1 MVSFTFI
8 TFILSCLCSASSCC
22 YQTRL
27 RTCRLRCYPPLLW
40 LAGCLAEML
49 ASPVNILPLLHLL
62 LLPCLPQAAAKGGG
76 EGWQCP
82 SFAPSNSLSCRSLH
96 FYIFRF
102 IGIVCCVS
110 FILMFRCISVYIL
123 HHSCDLPHTLR
134 CDGEL
139 PSGANK
145 DKVKIVTIGVINK
158 NIVGNL
164 ILLTSIS
171 SMILQQCH
179 Y

>member
-1 MVSFTFI
+1 
-8 TFILSCLCSASSCC
+8 
-22 YQTRL
+22 
-27 RTCRLRCYPPLLW
+27 
-40 LAGCLAEML
+40 
-49 ASPVNILPLLHLL
+49 
-62 LLPCLPQAAAKGGG
+62 
-76 EGWQCP
+76 
-82 SFAPSNSLSCRSLH
+82 
-96 FYIFRF
+96 
-102 IGIVCCVS
+102 
-110 FILMFRCISVYIL
+110 MFRCISVYIL

-145 DKVKIVTIGVINK
+145 DKVKIVTIGVIIIVTIGVINK

>member
-1 MVSFTFI
+1 MRAHI
-8 TFILSCLCSASSCC
+8 TPFSTPLGGGRGRNIGHRHWRLGRSAP
-22 YQTRL
+22 L
-27 RTCRLRCYPPLLW
+27 PP
-40 LAGCLAEML
+40 
-49 ASPVNILPLLHLL
+49 
-62 LLPCLPQAAAKGGG
+62 KGGG

-96 FYIFRF
+96 FSLFRF
-102 IGIVCCVS
+102 IVFCVS

-145 DKVKIVTIGVINK
+145 DKVKIVTIGVIIIVTIGVINK